1 MSRYKIVFL
10 IVLIA
15 VGLFIAS
22 VVASMFATKQTLA
35 NGYVLSVG
43 SKGEVW
49 IRSPDRQAQVTDVT
63 SVWISADKMLVERRI
78 ADDKPPFKDGDCE
91 YLVAEGKGALQP
103 VSKADAQVMAKGLE
117 HRAGSARACIR

>member
-10 IVLIA
+10 IVLVA

-22 VVASMFATKQTLA
+22 VVASMFATKQALP
-35 NGYVLSVG
+35 NGYTLSVG

-49 IRSPDRQAQVTDVT
+49 IRSPDRQTQVTDVT
-63 SVWISADKMLVERRI
+63 SVWISADRMLVERRI
-78 ADDKPPFKDGDCE
+78 ADDKPPFKDHDCD
-91 YLVAEGKGALQP
+91 YLVAEGRGAPHPL
-103 VSKADAQVMAKGLE
+103 SKAEAQALAPSLE